1 MDMAQQAGLSSK
13 QQHLSQCG
21 DSKWGT
27 HPITFGPICLCFSHV
42 YPERFHRWT
51 QVYIR
56 PLGSFSDGISM
67 GEAGIFSDAWLNQQN
82 ISNER
87 SQVRFQLYLDLQRS
101 TYQCLANRLFAVWSY
116 QKSSGAA
123 LHGDSTG
130 CHGCSG
136 VCWRDSVPTCWW
148 RTLRSG
154 IAKSWREP
162 LRGNATWPKGLH

>member
-87 SQVRFQLYLDLQRS
+87 SQVRFQLYLDLQKINISMSCQQIVCSVIISKVLGCCTARGFNWVPWVLRCVLKRFS
-101 TYQCLANRLFAVWSY
+101 PYLLMKNIAFWNCKILERTFTRQCHV
-116 QKSSGAA
+116 
-123 LHGDSTG
+123 T
-130 CHGCSG
+130 
-136 VCWRDSVPTCWW
+136 
-148 RTLRSG
+148 
-154 IAKSWREP
+154 
-162 LRGNATWPKGLH
+162 